1 MKLKYTLFYILIPIT
16 GILLFI
22 ASCSNGAGSEL
33 MGIHSF
39 GKGNKNIIKFS
50 HKGHKD
56 ATDCE
61 SCHSAVKTSK
71 SLSDRLMPNHDNCKD
86 CHDVNDEKSC
96 NTCHFDNVNE
106 PLVQYKSGII
116 FNHSSHIT
124 QQKIKCETCHK
135 GVYDVEYAEEAPY
148 VFPAMETCYSCHNNS
163 IAAGSMTIGDTATNS
178 TVAGGMTIGDTATN
192 STVAGGIATSHIVA
206 SNACETCHISIAD
219 LKPQSHKSSSF
230 IASHK
235 FAASKFNTNCIMC
248 HDNASC
254 QECHTSTTTITQHNT
269 SKDFYQPYSPSNSG
283 TGTQLQQI
291 TRVHSLDYVYTHGID
306 AKGKTSECQSCHET
320 ESFCVNCHQGKE
332 GDYSIGGIAP
342 YSHRQSNFMVLGIGS
357 GGGEHAT
364 LARRDLESCASCHD
378 TQGGDP
384 ICISCHTDPD
394 GIQGTN
400 PKTHAANYMRG
411 VHGDWHNNRGSICF
425 NCHTGSSPS
434 SPPGIGFCGYCHG
447 AK

>member
-1 MKLKYTLFYILIPIT
+1 MKLKYTFFYILIPII

-50 HKGHKD
+50 HKVHKD

-135 GVYDVEYAEEAPY
+135 GVYDVEYAEDAPH
-148 VFPAMETCYSCHNNS
+148 VFPAMETCYSCHNNG
-163 IAAGSMTIGDTATNS
+163 IAAGSTTIGDTATN
-178 TVAGGMTIGDTATN
+178 G
-192 STVAGGIATSHIVA
+192 TVAGGIATSHIVA
-206 SNACETCHISIAD
+206 SNACETCHISTAD

-235 FAASKFNTNCIMC
+235 FAASKFNANCIMC

-332 GDYSIGGIAP
+332 GDYSIRGIAP
-342 YSHRQSNFMVLGIGS
+342 YSHRQSNFMVLGVGS

-364 LARRDLESCASCHD
+364 LAKRDIESCASCHD
-378 TQGGDP
+378 VQGGDP

-400 PKTHAANYMRG
+400 PKTHTANYMRG
-411 VHGDWHNNRGSICF
+411 VHGDWHNSRGSICF